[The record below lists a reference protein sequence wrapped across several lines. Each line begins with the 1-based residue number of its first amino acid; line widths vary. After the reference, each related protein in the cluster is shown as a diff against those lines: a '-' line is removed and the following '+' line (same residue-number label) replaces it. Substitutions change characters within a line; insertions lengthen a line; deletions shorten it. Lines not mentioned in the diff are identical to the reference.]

1 MSDPARCLVFGG
13 SGALGGAVCEA
24 LAARGARV
32 AFTWKTN
39 EQASLALTEKIAG
52 ARAIR
57 VELAHEADVE
67 RAVDE
72 AHQALGEIDV
82 FVHAA
87 AHADAITPG
96 APLTL
101 ANLDVP
107 KWDQMFAVNV
117 RSAFVALRRLAPI
130 FERGGGGRVVLVGA
144 VDAVKPTASPVH
156 HVASK
161 AALRGL
167 AMAAAKEL
175 GPQNIRVNVVAPGLL
190 EGGVARAVP
199 ERLQGEYVKHSAMK
213 RRGRASEI
221 AAVIAF
227 FALDDTYVTGQ
238 TVSIDGGL

>member
-1 MSDPARCLVFGG
+1 MSDTARCLVFGG
-13 SGALGGAVCEA
+13 SGVVGGAVCEA

-39 EQASLALTEKIAG
+39 EKAAVALTEKIHA
-52 ARAIR
+52 ARAIQ
-57 VELAHEADVE
+57 VELAHEAEVE
-67 RAVDE
+67 RAVDAASE
-72 AHQALGEIDV
+72 ALGGIDV

-87 AHADAITPG
+87 AHADTIRAG

-101 ANLDVP
+101 ANLNVA

-175 GPQNIRVNVVAPGLL
+175 GPKNVRVNVVAPGLL
-190 EGGVARAVP
+190 EGGVARAVS
-199 ERLQGEYVKHSAMK
+199 EHLQSEYVKHSAMK

-221 AAVIAF
+221 AAIVAF

-238 TVSIDGGL
+238 TIAVDGGL